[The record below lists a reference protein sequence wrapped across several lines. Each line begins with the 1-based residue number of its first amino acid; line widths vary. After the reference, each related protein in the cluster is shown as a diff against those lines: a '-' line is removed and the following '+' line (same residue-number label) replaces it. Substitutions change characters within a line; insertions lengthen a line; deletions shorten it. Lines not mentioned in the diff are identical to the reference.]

1 MSADIEAIKAE
12 AESLA
17 ADVVTASQPA
27 AALPAVDPVAV
38 LADEVAGIM
47 SAVVAALSP
56 MLPSLQGIYTDATT
70 RAAASAI
77 AAVCVKRGWLAGGL
91 FGAYREEISAATI
104 LIPLGMATYQGVM
117 ADMNRKPK
125 PEEKVVSESDVQAG
139 AN

>member
-1 MSADIEAIKAE
+1 MSADIEAIKADAE
-12 AESLA
+12 AIA

-27 AALPAVDPVAV
+27 AALPVVDPVAV
-38 LADEVAGIM
+38 LADEVAGIVT
-47 SAVVAALSP
+47 AVVAALSP

-77 AAVCVKRGWLAGGL
+77 AAVCVKRGWLAGGI
-91 FGAYREEISAATI
+91 FGEWKEEISAAMI

-117 ADMNRKPK
+117 ADLNRKPQ
-125 PEEKVVSESDVQAG
+125 EKVVSEADVQAG